1 MRIDEKNSKRKALFF
16 VHLERVKVVKYIILF
31 GVVGGVAVLLKEVYS
46 EPCLTSKMK
55 VLIKTLKTI
64 KC

>member
-1 MRIDEKNSKRKALFF
+1 MRIDEQNSKRKALVF
-16 VHLERVKVVKYIILF
+16 VHLERVKVVKYIISF
-31 GVVGGVAVLLKEVYS
+31 GAVGGVAVLLKEVYS
-46 EPCLTSKMK
+46 EPCQTSKMK

>member
-31 GVVGGVAVLLKEVYS
+31 GVVGGVAVLLKEVY
-46 EPCLTSKMK
+46 
-55 VLIKTLKTI
+55 
-64 KC
+64 

>member
-1 MRIDEKNSKRKALFF
+1 MRIDEQNSKRKALFF

-31 GVVGGVAVLLKEVYS
+31 GAVGGVAVLLKEVYS
-46 EPCLTSKMK
+46 EPCQTSKMK